1 MGIGKFFRALL
12 GFDEPRSANPEVKEY
27 LQQQNKQARGKR
39 AASQRRLSV
48 ITKSHE
54 LGLHFSTHLKPAVES
69 AGFIYD
75 DHPTSSS
82 ATGSQIIILDVRPKA
97 DAQMHNKYDK
107 ILRVKKSM
115 GKVHDII
122 CMFGPRE
129 SYKKFRRGT
138 YPNLSWFCLDE
149 SDLNARESDL
159 TEDGLET
166 IEGPTLYN
174 FADMPA
180 VITRH
185 IEQFSHA
192 GLKTTRN

>member
-12 GFDEPRSANPEVKEY
+12 GFDEPRANNPEAEEY
-27 LQQQNKQARGKR
+27 LQQRNKQTRGKL
-39 AASQRRLSV
+39 AASRRRLSV
-48 ITKSHE
+48 VTKSHE
-54 LGLHFSTHLKPAVES
+54 LTLHLSTHLKPAVES
-69 AGFIYD
+69 AGFVYD

-97 DAQMHNKYDK
+97 DAEMHHKYDK

-115 GKVHDII
+115 GKTHDII

-129 SYKKFRRGT
+129 SYKKFPRGT
-138 YPNLSWFCLDE
+138 YPNLSWFCIDE
-149 SDLNARESDL
+149 NNLSARESDL
-159 TEDGLET
+159 TDAGLET

-180 VITRH
+180 VITNH
-185 IEQFSHA
+185 IDRLVHT
-192 GLKTTRN
+192 GLKTPEN